1 MEEFLSRKP
10 RLLKKIQSQAKAPLK
25 DVAAINSTRLALLE
39 RLKATG
45 LPVEVSSG
53 GETKFNRNQQRIPRS
68 HWLNAACIGASTPNN
83 IKWEQVKPLAIK
95 AMGHGKRK
103 MVNVDA
109 FGFPRGKP
117 KGIPIHPFRTGDVV
131 RATIPK
137 GEYAGE
143 YEERISSIKTSETR
157 VGIPDK
163 KGHGTIYF
171 QTKFVTTK
179 IFNSDGYDYQF
190 ITNE

>member
-1 MEEFLSRKP
+1 
-10 RLLKKIQSQAKAPLK
+10 
-25 DVAAINSTRLALLE
+25 
-39 RLKATG
+39 
-45 LPVEVSSG
+45 
-53 GETKFNRNQQRIPRS
+53 
-68 HWLNAACIGASTPNN
+68 
-83 IKWEQVKPLAIK
+83 
-95 AMGHGKRK
+95 MGHGRRQ

-131 RATIPK
+131 RASIPK
-137 GEYAGE
+137 GKYAGE

-163 KGHGTIYF
+163 KGQGTIYF

-190 ITNE
+190 ITNG

>member
-1 MEEFLSRKP
+1 MWAREIRLEINHIVPRSHGGSDRVSNLTLACRSCRERRGATNLEEFLSTKP

-103 MVNVDA
+103 W
-109 FGFPRGKP
+109 
-117 KGIPIHPFRTGDVV
+117 
-131 RATIPK
+131 
-137 GEYAGE
+137 
-143 YEERISSIKTSETR
+143 
-157 VGIPDK
+157 
-163 KGHGTIYF
+163 
-171 QTKFVTTK
+171 
-179 IFNSDGYDYQF
+179 
-190 ITNE
+190 

>member
-1 MEEFLSRKP
+1 MKEFLSTKP
-10 RLLKKIQSQAKAPLK
+10 KLLKKIQSQAKAPLK

-53 GETKFNRNQQRIPRS
+53 GVTKFNRNQQRIPRS
-68 HWLNAACIGASTPNN
+68 HWLNAVCIGVSTPENL
-83 IKWEQVKPLAIK
+83 KWEQVKPLAIK
-95 AMGHGKRK
+95 AMGHGRRQ

-131 RATIPK
+131 RAKIPK
-137 GEYAGE
+137 GKYAGE

-157 VGIPDK
+157 VGIPNK
-163 KGHGTIYF
+163 KGQGTIYL
-171 QTKFVTTK
+171 QTKYITK
-179 IFNSDGYDYQF
+179 KIYISDGYDY
-190 ITNE
+190 NSL

>member
-1 MEEFLSRKP
+1 M
-10 RLLKKIQSQAKAPLK
+10 
-25 DVAAINSTRLALLE
+25 
-39 RLKATG
+39 
-45 LPVEVSSG
+45 
-53 GETKFNRNQQRIPRS
+53 
-68 HWLNAACIGASTPNN
+68 
-83 IKWEQVKPLAIK
+83 AIK
-95 AMGHGKRK
+95 AMGHGRRQ

-117 KGIPIHPFRTGDVV
+117 KGIPIHPFRKGDIV
-131 RATIPK
+131 RANIPK
-137 GEYAGE
+137 GKYAGE